1 MNANKS
7 GVFNCIIHCLYIYM
21 SVKIMN
27 VVSKEPH
34 KNYNV
39 VRQQPVDVMMSVVQ

>member
-1 MNANKS
+1 MPTKAEFLT
-7 GVFNCIIHCLYIYM
+7 VLFIIYIYM